1 MEEIVYSAS
10 QKLRKNYML
19 IPREKPYL
27 ERLNSYYLEFDKFIM
42 HLQGD
47 IGSGC
52 VYCKSS
58 YHEVLVYFDESEII
72 RGVVQ
77 ENGKHAK
84 VSPTLQPVLDILR
97 KTSYSVSVYSFDPN
111 AIYFWGQMPSFRRAK
126 KTLHSKDI
134 SLIDLVDRLSVK
146 KFSGFIDIDLASDE
160 STLLFF
166 HQGERVGGSYSWGF
180 GGLNRAAS
188 EFDILM
194 SKIKNGDAKYII
206 GNFLDEEVE
215 VLKADPKKKK
225 METLKPESGEK
236 GEGKTSRPRKK
247 EKPEKMV
254 EPLPSTIIPA
264 LMDFINLFEETL
276 RKKSKMEPVI
286 LLKQQFVDNVQKYPY
301 LDPFR
306 GQFDYMEGRV
316 TFGEGAPYREIVSA
330 VVECV
335 WDLIYEY
342 NLEKKFSKGVEKL
355 TSKSVFEEQGIS
367 VNLGAGNGSEQK
379 WWHRKD

>member
-1 MEEIVYSAS
+1 
-10 QKLRKNYML
+10 ML

-27 ERLNSYYLEFDKFIM
+27 ERLNSYYLDFDKFVM

-58 YHEVLVYFDESEII
+58 YHEVLIYFDESEII

-84 VSPTLQPVLDILR
+84 VSPTLQPVLDILH
-97 KTSYSVSVYSFDPN
+97 KTSYAVSVYSFDPN

-126 KTLHSKDI
+126 KTLNSKNI
-134 SLIDLVDRLSVK
+134 SLVDLVERLSEK
-146 KFSGFIDIDLASDE
+146 KFTGFIDVDLEGDE

-166 HQGERVGGSYSWGF
+166 HHGERVGGSYSWSF
-180 GGLNRAAS
+180 GGLNRASS
-188 EFDILM
+188 EFDVLM
-194 SKIKNGDAKYII
+194 NKIKNGNAKYII
-206 GNFLDEEVE
+206 GNFLDEEIE
-215 VLKADPKKKK
+215 VLKEDPNKKVSN
-225 METLKPESGEK
+225 TLNRDSDGT
-236 GEGKTSRPRKK
+236 GEGETSRSTK
-247 EKPEKMV
+247 EIKSEIGAESIPD
-254 EPLPSTIIPA
+254 TIVPA

-276 RKKSKMEPVI
+276 KKKAKLDPII

-306 GQFDYMEGRV
+306 GQFDYMAGKV
-316 TFGEGAPYREIVSA
+316 TFGEGAPYREIIAA

-335 WDLIYEY
+335 WTLIYEH
-342 NLEKKFSKGVEKL
+342 NLEKKFYKAVEKL
-355 TSKSVFEEQGIS
+355 TSKVVFEEQGIS
-367 VNLGAGNGSEQK
+367 IIMGSDTDVEHK
-379 WWHRKD
+379 WWHSKG